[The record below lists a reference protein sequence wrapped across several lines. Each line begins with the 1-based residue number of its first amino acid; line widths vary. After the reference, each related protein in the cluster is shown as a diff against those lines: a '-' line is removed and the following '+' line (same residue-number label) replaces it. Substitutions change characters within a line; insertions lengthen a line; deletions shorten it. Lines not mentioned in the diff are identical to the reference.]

1 MRLVS
6 YDDGRVGYLADRQVI
21 SLPVRTMRD
30 VIASWNAG
38 GLPVSGHQEA
48 IPLRDVRLRV
58 PVADPSKII
67 AAPVN
72 YRDHQAE
79 MNVDTQ
85 VGALGFF
92 LKAPSSLLDPG
103 GTIQLPYHDRRF
115 DQEGELALVIGR
127 TARQVSEQDAL
138 SCVFGY
144 TGLLDIT
151 MRGGEDRSARK
162 SFDTFTPMGPVLV
175 TADEFGDPGEV
186 ELRCWVSGKLR
197 QKATTRDLGLGRGA
211 AGVLR
216 ILGHDP
222 LSGRCDRYRYPG
234 WRRAAHGGRH
244 HPPGAV
250 WTRAR
255 PGGPGRCRR
264 HDRVTDLRPQPRT
277 SPAAGPGARTS
288 AVTTH
293 TEPAARLADGGGDG
307 SQPGSWPRTGGNRA
321 IFSRSPRSMWLRM

>member
-6 YDDGRVGYLADRQVI
+6 YDDGRVGCLAGDHVI
-21 SLPVRTMRD
+21 SLPARTMRGA
-30 VIASWNAG
+30 IASWNAG
-38 GLPVSGHQEA
+38 GLVFPERHDGT
-48 IPLRDVRLRV
+48 PLSDVRLRV

-79 MNVDTQ
+79 MNVETQ

-127 TARQVSEQDAL
+127 TARRVSEQDAL

-151 MRGGEDRSARK
+151 MRGGEDRSVRK

-175 TADEFGDPGEV
+175 TADEFGNPDDV
-186 ELRCWVSGKLR
+186 ELRCWVSGELR
-197 QKATTRDLGLGRGA
+197 QKATTRDLIWGVARLVSYASSVTTLHPGDVITTGTPAGVGPLTPGDTIRLELSGLGLDLTANVA
-211 AGVLR
+211 A
-216 ILGHDP
+216 D
-222 LSGRCDRYRYPG
+222 
-234 WRRAAHGGRH
+234 AA
-244 HPPGAV
+244 
-250 WTRAR
+250 T
-255 PGGPGRCRR
+255 
-264 HDRVTDLRPQPRT
+264 T
-277 SPAAGPGARTS
+277 SPTTGSNRGPVPPPAPARK
-288 AVTTH
+288 
-293 TEPAARLADGGGDG
+293 P
-307 SQPGSWPRTGGNRA
+307 
-321 IFSRSPRSMWLRM
+321 SR

>member
-6 YDDGRVGYLADRQVI
+6 YNDGRVGYLSGSQVI
-21 SLPVRTMRD
+21 PLPARTMRE
-30 VIASWNAG
+30 VIASWPAG
-38 GLPVSGHQEA
+38 GLAVPEHQEA
-48 IPLRDVRLRV
+48 IPLGDVRLRV

-127 TARQVSEQDAL
+127 TARRVSEQDAL

-175 TADEFGDPGEV
+175 TADEFGDPDDA
-186 ELRCWVSGKLR
+186 ELRCWVSGELR
-197 QKATTRDLGLGRGA
+197 QKASTRDLIWSVARLVSYASSVTTLYPGDVIATGTP
-211 AGVLR
+211 AGVGPLTAGDTVR
-216 ILGHDP
+216 LELSALGLDLVAQVAADDTTASP
-222 LSGRCDRYRYPG
+222 TSGHNRG
-234 WRRAAHGGRH
+234 TA
-244 HPPGAV
+244 PPPV
-250 WTRAR
+250 PTRE
-255 PGGPGRCRR
+255 P
-264 HDRVTDLRPQPRT
+264 PR
-277 SPAAGPGARTS
+277 
-288 AVTTH
+288 
-293 TEPAARLADGGGDG
+293 
-307 SQPGSWPRTGGNRA
+307 
-321 IFSRSPRSMWLRM
+321 